1 MATTAAYTPLECLLL
16 FQSLVY
22 YGTQDDVFSQISE
35 LMNSTAL
42 VTEGPTFDPQRLSAQ
57 SLRAQYLQ
65 LLHDEFKVEKEGT
78 PEDGS
83 QPGSKKR
90 KLQSPPPPSLADAQQ
105 HKDKLPLL
113 VDRLYARYRD
123 YMTRAIREDE
133 RKYAEVQRQIDEIER
148 GEWDERI
155 LREDQDLVNANKSSA
170 VSVSTEPSQVLAEA
184 GGMTNGTTSRETQP
198 QEPKIPELKPPEA
211 KLADVVKEVTLPP
224 KVSTAEAQSPRIKS
238 GPESLPNSDSL
249 NGQSKIPAPA
259 SPQVDLRQ
267 QNGAKPIR
275 PAMETQRPESNG
287 SPAQH
292 RQPALQ
298 PNPQQAENNW
308 KWEQPYGLPP
318 QAPPYQP
325 GHFPPQ
331 FSPPQ
336 YPPQGYALPPR
347 GSFSAPQGIPP
358 PHPYVPSSPSPLNSQ
373 NIHLPPPNTPGRP
386 RSVSGMDALAHLA
399 GQQDRAGPPSPMMQ
413 QGPLPPGAY
422 PPQYQPHH
430 SPVNGQA
437 QYLPYPPQYPGPPQH
452 PGPPQQFQQFAPP
465 PSPRAPFPRPDLIA
479 PENRQYN
486 SPYNA
491 NQAPRGPKLLSN
503 QAPRG
508 GPSLPNTP
516 LSRGIHHA
524 LITGSGTRWT
534 PNATPTTPRPNSDI
548 RPPPVEPLSP
558 VLTKAKP
565 PPKSTAKKPAS
576 KQDSKKVAPEEK
588 SQKHEIKAPASSK
601 AAKPSRRNGQRN
613 RAGSTTSSVIA
624 ESHRS
629 QSVMSHADELSMD
642 NDVHHHVK
650 QEVATP
656 VGVEDVGDTTADE
669 LSALPRHNSK
679 AEPSPRLTSKRKR
692 DSSVGNAPKSRPVS
706 TPQNQVLWTRQFVKI
721 SASALETISGHKSA
735 SIFGAPIK
743 ERDAPGYKHL
753 ILRPQDLK
761 SIRSAIVAGHKAA
774 TAAAP
779 DDLNASSSSAWLPI
793 SEDLIPPKGIINNA
807 QLEKELMRVFAN
819 AIMFNPDPKRGFGGR
834 WQNMGKGRGEG
845 VGFEID
851 EDGIVKDT
859 KVMSADVEKVIASLR
874 SAERR
879 SEEIR
884 EASLAA
890 DKADE
895 ELDELTGETEENAGN
910 TGSVAKRRRK
920 V

>member
-65 LLHDEFKVEKEGT
+65 LLHDELKVEKEGT
-78 PEDGS
+78 PEDSS

-90 KLQSPPPPSLADAQQ
+90 KLQSPPLPSLEDAQQ
-105 HKDKLPLL
+105 HKDKLLLL

-123 YMTRAIREDE
+123 YMTQAIREDE
-133 RKYAEVQRQIDEIER
+133 RKYAEVQKQIDEIER

-155 LREDQDLVNANKSSA
+155 LKEDQDLVNANKSSA
-170 VSVSTEPSQVLAEA
+170 VSVSTEPQGLDDT
-184 GGMTNGTTSRETQP
+184 GGKTNGTTSTETQS
-198 QEPKIPELKPPEA
+198 QELKPPELKPPEA
-211 KLADVVKEVTLPP
+211 KPADVVKEVTLPP
-224 KVSTAEAQSPRIKS
+224 KVSPVSTAEAPSSRIES
-238 GPESLPNSDSL
+238 RPESLPTSDSS
-249 NGQSKIPAPA
+249 NGQSKTPAPA
-259 SPQVDLRQ
+259 VPQVDLRQ
-267 QNGAKPIR
+267 QNGAKSIR
-275 PAMETQRPESNG
+275 PATETQRPESHG

-298 PNPQQAENNW
+298 PNPQQPENNW

-318 QAPPYQP
+318 QAPQYQP

-331 FSPPQ
+331 FPPPQ
-336 YPPQGYALPPR
+336 YPPQGYPLQPR
-347 GSFSAPQGIPP
+347 GSFSTPQGILP
-358 PHPYVPSSPSPLNSQ
+358 PHPYVPSSPSPLHSQ
-373 NIHLPPPNTPGRP
+373 NIHLPPPNTPGRAP
-386 RSVSGMDALAHLA
+386 SVSGMDALAHLA
-399 GQQDRAGPPSPMMQ
+399 GQQDRAGPPSPTMQ

-422 PPQYQPHH
+422 PPQYQPQH

-437 QYLPYPPQYPGPPQH
+437 QYLPYPPQY

-503 QAPRG
+503 QTPRG

-516 LSRGIHHA
+516 LSRGIPRT
-524 LITGSGTRWT
+524 LVTGSGTRWT

-558 VLTKAKP
+558 VLVTAKP
-565 PPKSTAKKPAS
+565 PPKSTKKPAS
-576 KQDSKKVAPEEK
+576 KQDSKKDVHEEESQKNETQAPE
-588 SQKHEIKAPASSK
+588 SSK

-613 RAGSTTSSVIA
+613 RAGSTASSVIA
-624 ESHRS
+624 GSHRS

-642 NDVHHHVK
+642 NDAHRHVK

-656 VGVEDVGDTTADE
+656 IGVEDAGDTADE
-669 LSALPRHNSK
+669 SSVQPRHGSR
-679 AEPSPRLTSKRKR
+679 AEPSPRPTSKRKR
-692 DSSVGNAPKSRPVS
+692 DSSIANAPKSRPVS
-706 TPQNQVLWTRQFVKI
+706 TPPNQVLWTRAFVKI

-753 ILRPQDLK
+753 IIRPQDLK

-779 DDLNASSSSAWLPI
+779 DDLSASQASAWLPI
-793 SEDLIPPKGIINNA
+793 SEDLIPPRGIINNA
-807 QLEKELMRVFAN
+807 QLEKELMRMFAN

-834 WQNMGKGRGEG
+834 WQSMGKGRGEG

-884 EASLAA
+884 EASLAV

-895 ELDELTGETEENAGN
+895 ELDELAGETEENAGN
-910 TGSVAKRRRK
+910 TGGVAKRRRK